1 MTLRFTS
8 TPIRYSPSPR
18 VKLPLGCPTPSPSL
32 PEIYVDADACP
43 VKQEAI
49 QVAERHGLI
58 VHIVSNGGLRPS
70 RHPLVRHV
78 IVEQG
83 ADVADDWIAERIGAG
98 DIAITSDIPL
108 ASRCLKKEA
117 IVLGPT
123 GNAFTVESI
132 GLALGMRDLHRHL
145 REATGTQTFN
155 ANFTKADRSR
165 FLGALENAVQAARRK
180 APKPGA

>member
-1 MTLRFTS
+1 LT
-8 TPIRYSPSPR
+8 
-18 VKLPLGCPTPSPSL
+18 
-32 PEIYVDADACP
+32 EIYVDADACP

-49 QVAERHGLI
+49 QVAERHGLV
-58 VHIVSNGGLRPS
+58 VHIVSNGG
-70 RHPLVRHV
+70 LVRHV

-83 ADVADDWIAERIGAG
+83 ADAADDWIAERIGAG

-123 GNAFTVESI
+123 GKPFTPEGI
-132 GLALGMRDLHRHL
+132 GMALGMRDLHRHL
-145 REATGTQTFN
+145 REATGTQTYN

-165 FLGALENAVQAARRK
+165 FLGALENAVQAARRN